1 MGGTLHRVTRLEPQD
16 TPKRRGPTAAWVAST
31 LLVPGLVACQP
42 PIPPPEPTPPA
53 VDPVTDHEGP
63 WLETEPISEP
73 QSIENGILI
82 DATATDPSGVYA
94 VFLHFKPGNA
104 AWETQ
109 RMTPMGSDGY
119 YATELDASQLYGA
132 GSVSYYLEA
141 ADATPYHNTSYSPS
155 TGAEDPY
162 RFNLV
167 STARLP

>member
-1 MGGTLHRVTRLEPQD
+1 MGGIVLGLTQRGACLRLVASL
-16 TPKRRGPTAAWVAST
+16 RRGGSAAALA
-31 LLVPGLVACQP
+31 LLPVLAACEP

-63 WLETEPISEP
+63 LLETEPIAEP
-73 QSIENGILI
+73 QRIEEGVII
-82 DATATDPSGVYA
+82 DAVASDPSGVYA

-104 AWETQ
+104 AWETR
-109 RMTPMGSDGY
+109 RMTPMGGDGY
-119 YATELDASQLYGA
+119 YATELEPAQLYGA

-141 ADATPYHNTSYSPS
+141 ADATPYHNTTYSPS

-167 STARLP
+167 TGSE